1 MANTQGD
8 GGSNAAIVAIFAIVV
23 IVVAIVIIF
32 VVHPF
37 GGTTVVSPNG
47 SGAATPSASVA
58 TSVKP
63 STSP

>member
-8 GGSNAAIVAIFAIVV
+8 GGSNAAIVAIFVIAL
-23 IVVAIVIIF
+23 IVVALVIIF

-37 GGTTVVSPNG
+37 GGSTTIINPSG
-47 SGAATPSASVA
+47 SAAPSASVA
-58 TSVKP
+58 TSVKT

>member
-1 MANTQGD
+1 VANTQGD

-23 IVVAIVIIF
+23 IVIAVVVIF

-37 GGTTVVSPNG
+37 GGTKVVSPG
-47 SGAATPSASVA
+47 SSAAPSASVA
-58 TSVKP
+58 ASVKT